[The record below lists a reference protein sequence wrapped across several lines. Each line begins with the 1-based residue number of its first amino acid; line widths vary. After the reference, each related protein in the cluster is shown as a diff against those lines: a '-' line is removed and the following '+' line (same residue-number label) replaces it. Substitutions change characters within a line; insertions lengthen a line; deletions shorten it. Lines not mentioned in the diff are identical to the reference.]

1 MRLILVGLEMSKVLH
16 LLDWNDLLSYRH
28 EKWIVAEMKEQERLG
43 FKWKPQEKLED
54 ENITDDDKFES
65 YVNPDGDT
73 HVDDVPF

>member
-1 MRLILVGLEMSKVLH
+1 MSKVLH
-16 LLDWNDLLSYRH
+16 LLDYENHLTFNHYCWLEEQIEHQMR
-28 EKWIVAEMKEQERLG
+28 EMEN
-43 FKWKPQEKLED
+43 

>member
-28 EKWIVAEMKEQERLG
+28 EKWIVAEMKEQE
-43 FKWKPQEKLED
+43 KLED

-65 YVNPDGDT
+65 YVNPDGDFSA
-73 HVDDVPF
+73 DDVPF